1 MRFRENWNTM
11 QIKIGAILLTAGII
25 SLILFLVDNLRS
37 LPMTKEGMNYVER
50 NKQGQ
55 GDRQEE
61 LQVWIGDT
69 KEPYTVRI
77 HEQKYTE
84 EELQRELAK
93 AEVQLEKL
101 ILGDNDSLDEVRNDL
116 NLIRSIPD
124 TGIKVS
130 WELDNYEVMNLQGQ
144 IQNEE
149 LSEEG
154 CIVEM
159 RATLSYEDTKE
170 MYELHARV
178 LPPRQSG
185 VDKLMA
191 SLNME
196 VEKLDKSSET
206 EKQMPLPVSIN
217 GEVLVWRYARNVRAV
232 AVFLLGIVLAALFY
246 VSEKQKVKETHT
258 KREQQLA
265 LDYPKMV
272 SRFTLFLGAGM
283 TPRNAWNKIVT
294 DYEQEKKR
302 TASTEER
309 IGEKENTE
317 RAVYEE
323 MAYTMHEMKGGMAE
337 GECYERFGERCGLQ
351 VYKKFGTLLS
361 QNLKKGTKGLTELLK
376 QEADA
381 AFEDRK
387 NMAKQLGEKAGTKIL
402 FPMFLMLAVVLL
414 MIIVPAFLSM
424 QI

>member
-1 MRFRENWNTM
+1 MWNSM
-11 QIKIGAILLTAGII
+11 QVKMGMILLIAGVI
-25 SLILFLVDNLRS
+25 SVVLFLADNLRS
-37 LPMTKEGMNYVER
+37 LPMTKGGMNYVER

-84 EELQRELAK
+84 EELQRELAE

-101 ILGDNDSLDEVRNDL
+101 ILGENVGLDEVRSNL

-130 WELDNYEVMNLQGQ
+130 WELDNYEVMNLQGE
-144 IQNEE
+144 IQTENV
-149 LSEEG
+149 SEEG
-154 CIVEM
+154 CVVEL
-159 RATLSYEDTKE
+159 RATLSYEETKE
-170 MYELHARV
+170 VYVFYALV
-178 LPPRQSG
+178 LPPEQTATG
-185 VDKLMA
+185 ELMTKLD
-191 SLNME
+191 E
-196 VEKLDKSSET
+196 KVEELDKSSET
-206 EKQMPLPVSIN
+206 EKQMLLPTSVD
-217 GEVLVWRYARNVRAV
+217 GQLVIWKYAKNLRAV
-232 AVFLLGIVLAALFY
+232 AVFLIGIVLAVFYY
-246 VSEKQKVKETHT
+246 VSEKEKVRETRS
-258 KREQQLA
+258 KREEQLA

-283 TPRNAWNKIVT
+283 TPRNAWDKIVR

-302 TASTEER
+302 VADTENR
-309 IGEKENTE
+309 VGKEDTP

-351 VYKKFGTLLS
+351 VYRKFGTMLS
-361 QNLKKGTKGLTELLK
+361 QNLKKGTKGLTEVLK
-376 QEADA
+376 QEANA
-381 AFEDRK
+381 AFEERK
-387 NMAKQLGEKAGTKIL
+387 NTAKQLGEKAGTKIL
-402 FPMFLMLAVVLL
+402 FPMFLMLAVVLM